1 MAVISVTKENFDEI
15 KNSPKTVLL
24 DFYADWCGPCQM
36 LSPVIEQLEKETGM
50 KVIKIDVDSLPN
62 LARMFRVTSIPTILL
77 FENGKFVRREM
88 GYMPIEHLRRFV
100 S

>member
-1 MAVISVTKENFDEI
+1 MIKHLEKEAEFEAEI
-15 KNSPKTVLL
+15 ASGKVLV

-36 LSPVIEQLEKETGM
+36 LSPVIEQLEKEADM